1 MNFNLPLTKKIIII
15 GSSSGIGKELALMY
29 AKQGHLVAITGRR
42 GNLLQEIKD
51 QYPKNIITAV
61 FDVMENENLYHLNS
75 LIQQLS
81 GLDLLIYNAG
91 YGEPS
96 LELIPENE
104 KKITQTNVNGFVEI
118 VNYVFNFFVV
128 QGYGHIAATSSL
140 SALRGNSWSPAY
152 SASKAF
158 MSNYAEGLNI
168 KGRKLKK
175 DIVVTDIK
183 AGFIATKM
191 AKAHKQFWV
200 APVKKAV
207 QQIAKAIE
215 QKKRVVYITKRWWLI
230 AQLMRIIPYSLY
242 RRMA

>member
-1 MNFNLPLTKKIIII
+1 MAKKIIII

-29 AKQGHLVAITGRR
+29 ARQGHLVGITGRR
-42 GNLLQEIKD
+42 KNFLEEIKND
-51 QYPKNIITAV
+51 FPNNIITAT
-61 FDVMENENLYHLNS
+61 FDVMGNENIYHVDS
-75 LIQQLS
+75 LIQQLG

-104 KKITQTNVNGFVEI
+104 RIITQTNVNGFVEI
-118 VNYVFNFFVV
+118 VNYVFNFFVA
-128 QGYGHIAATSSL
+128 QGYGQIAATSSL

-168 KGRKLKK
+168 KAKKLKK

-191 AKAHKQFWV
+191 AKANKQFWV
-200 APVKKAV
+200 APVTKAA

-215 QKKRVVYITKRWWLI
+215 QKKRVVYVTRRWWLI